1 METKTAGI
9 AILVSDKIAIRPPK
23 TKKVTLKLKATS
35 HHEDTIPVN
44 SCTLNNTATTFM
56 EQKL

>member
-1 METKTAGI
+1 METKTARI
-9 AILVSDKIAIRPPK
+9 ATLVSDKIAIKPHK

-35 HHEDTIPVN
+35 HHEDTRPVN
-44 SCTLNNTATTFM
+44 STLSNTATTFM